1 MNTFISLLVFFSKAK
16 RLLVESLTGHT
27 EESKRNAGNDIVFFP
42 VFSDRKGNEDWKET
56 SAIEHYKQRTV
67 YGISFSF
74 GASPHSHRRGVALHR
89 QPAVRCSVSFLSLS
103 LSFDFKGRTHR
114 PGRCDNT
121 CDPLSG
127 TQTSSTPLKRTHA
140 SAEEQQ
146 RLNRCLLRAM
156 RRHPFL
162 HESAAQLI
170 LFILFIL
177 FILIIYRHDYLS
189 CWTNISLG
197 CLKRNGIILLLRR
210 PWLLGNNTLLRVS
223 QAAVNSLSCL
233 AEYARTLISASHLK
247 GCSSP

>member
-103 LSFDFKGRTHR
+103 LSHSILKAVRTARGDATTPAIPYPARKHR
-114 PGRCDNT
+114 V
-121 CDPLSG
+121 
-127 TQTSSTPLKRTHA
+127 
-140 SAEEQQ
+140 
-146 RLNRCLLRAM
+146 
-156 RRHPFL
+156 RH
-162 HESAAQLI
+162 
-170 LFILFIL
+170 
-177 FILIIYRHDYLS
+177 
-189 CWTNISLG
+189 
-197 CLKRNGIILLLRR
+197 
-210 PWLLGNNTLLRVS
+210 
-223 QAAVNSLSCL
+223 
-233 AEYARTLISASHLK
+233 
-247 GCSSP
+247 